1 MEEFFL
7 TYVEN
12 LMCCILF
19 FANFPRRKHFPA
31 YFLSLAVL
39 AGGVLSVVGHV
50 LSISNFLVF
59 IYYLLEFCVLLVIFH
74 FCFRSSWEQVLCC
87 VSAGRATQHLIYQ
100 ILQLIGLEIDPAAYV
115 VVNSWGY
122 ILGALLTYVPFCVA
136 AYVLFARKIGV
147 FDFDYEKG
155 EFHMR
160 AGLLSAV
167 MVLVCVGITRLVK
180 SVEDRPESAAIA
192 ESLYAII
199 CCLLCLTMLFELNRR
214 AKLTKE
220 MEMVRML
227 WKEDSKQLA
236 ERKDAI
242 ELINMKCHDIRHKL
256 EDYHLSLTN
265 DEEKEIKS
273 LIQIYD
279 QTYRTGNQT
288 LDVLLADRILLCEK
302 DHIQLSFLG
311 DVECLNFLTESEIFS
326 LFSNALGNAVEA
338 SRNLEEAKR
347 QISIIVK
354 RSGDLV
360 SISVTNYYQG
370 ELRFEDDLPVT
381 TRPDPEDFHGYGL
394 KSMRAIARKYG
405 GRLKVKA
412 EDGVFSLTIWL
423 VDNQTQ

>member
-192 ESLYAII
+192 ESLYASSAA
-199 CCLLCLTMLFELNRR
+199 CC
-214 AKLTKE
+214 A
-220 MEMVRML
+220 
-227 WKEDSKQLA
+227 
-236 ERKDAI
+236 
-242 ELINMKCHDIRHKL
+242 
-256 EDYHLSLTN
+256 
-265 DEEKEIKS
+265 
-273 LIQIYD
+273 
-279 QTYRTGNQT
+279 
-288 LDVLLADRILLCEK
+288 
-302 DHIQLSFLG
+302 
-311 DVECLNFLTESEIFS
+311 
-326 LFSNALGNAVEA
+326 
-338 SRNLEEAKR
+338 
-347 QISIIVK
+347 
-354 RSGDLV
+354 
-360 SISVTNYYQG
+360 
-370 ELRFEDDLPVT
+370 
-381 TRPDPEDFHGYGL
+381 
-394 KSMRAIARKYG
+394 
-405 GRLKVKA
+405 
-412 EDGVFSLTIWL
+412 
-423 VDNQTQ
+423 